1 MINTEQTNYERALK
15 LYDELKG
22 KYKLQFI
29 IEFITEWEKAT
40 KLIKRYG

>member
-15 LYDELKG
+15 LYEELKG

-29 IEFITEWEKAT
+29 IEFMAEWEKIT
-40 KLIKRYG
+40 ELIKRYG

>member
-1 MINTEQTNYERALK
+1 MINTEQANYDRAIK

-29 IEFITEWEKAT
+29 IKFINEWEEITAI
-40 KLIKRYG
+40 IKRYG

>member
-1 MINTEQTNYERALK
+1 MINTEQANYERALE
-15 LYDELKG
+15 LYEELNG

-29 IEFITEWEKAT
+29 IEFITEWEKIT